1 LPEGGVVEV
10 GTFHGGVVFVGTVAL
25 ILIARFVTAVVV
37 PALLG
42 GVLLAVL
49 ANVAVQ
55 TLASFV
61 GERDGGIRRPP
72 RGPGRR

>member
-1 LPEGGVVEV
+1 ML
-10 GTFHGGVVFVGTVAL
+10 VGTVAL
-25 ILIARFVTAVVV
+25 IVIARFITAVVV
-37 PALLG
+37 PAVFG
-42 GVLLAVL
+42 GLLLAVL

-61 GERDGGIRRPP
+61 GGGDGGIRRPP

>member
-1 LPEGGVVEV
+1 VL
-10 GTFHGGVVFVGTVAL
+10 VGTVAL
-25 ILIARFVTAVVV
+25 IVIARFITAVVV
-37 PALLG
+37 PAVFG
-42 GVLLAVL
+42 GLLLAVL

-61 GERDGGIRRPP
+61 GGGDGGIRRPP